1 MTYLGE
7 AALPEQPQKLA
18 LEDRARLTMD
28 GVRDVESFD
37 ENMIVLRTVRGTLV
51 VRGQSLHLQMLS
63 LDGGQVAVDG
73 KMDSLIFEDEK
84 RTGGFFSRILG

>member
-7 AALPEQPQKLA
+7 ASLPEQPQKLA
-18 LEDRARLTMD
+18 LEDRSRLTMD

-37 ENMIVLRTVRGTLV
+37 ENMIVLHTVRGTLV

-84 RTGGFFSRILG
+84 RSGGFFSRFLG

>member
-7 AALPEQPQKLA
+7 AALPEQPQKLT
-18 LEDRARLTMD
+18 LEDRSRLTMD

-37 ENMIVLRTVRGTLV
+37 ENMIVLHTVRGTLV

-73 KMDSLIFEDEK
+73 KTDSLIFEDEK
-84 RTGGFFSRILG
+84 RSGGFLSRILG

>member
-18 LEDRARLTMD
+18 LEDRSRLTMD

-37 ENMIVLRTVRGTLV
+37 ENMIVLHTVRGTLV

-73 KMDSLIFEDEK
+73 RMDSLVFEDEK
-84 RTGGFFSRILG
+84 RSGGFFSHFLG